1 MNTWLYVLDTFK
13 PIDIDTGK
21 LFELAEENP
30 LKLFNMFR
38 DVLEEYVKDV
48 KEVRVYDVYFDVKT
62 FELLI
67 EYIVR
72 CKAGEVSVKLIHSN
86 NPAVTLR
93 KYYEHERKLKHS

>member
-13 PIDIDTGK
+13 PIDIDSGK
-21 LFELAEENP
+21 LFKLAGKNP

-38 DVLEEYVKDV
+38 NVLEEYIKNV
-48 KEVRVYDVYFDVKT
+48 KEVRVYDAYFCVKT

-93 KYYEHERKLKHS
+93 KYYEHGKQRK